1 MTTVSAIGLGRST
14 DVGQQRRQAGDI
26 STMPLAS
33 VTTRQPL
40 PTASRTDASHVTPS
54 RIEQAPPVPSGP
66 TAAVA
71 ERQVDLVARD
81 AARQAHAA
89 GSVAVQHLQANAT
102 APTSAGLRLP
112 EGYGSLERLA
122 GRLEGLDGRFTTATP
137 EGRSALALALA
148 IGGTEVYG
156 RHTTGTDFFTRR
168 GGTGNNMLG
177 FAQFNLAYH
186 RQTTNTPEKYAR
198 YVGDILTGAR
208 RMPNSAPAADHVRAL
223 TDAVASGQVR
233 TGNDLRSFMDRRG
246 FGGSNWQGIDDGW
259 SRNPGLADALVRFLR
274 EGTSRAAA

>member
-1 MTTVSAIGLGRST
+1 LYCRGVEGDAELRCRDGLTEHETLHS
-14 DVGQQRRQAGDI
+14 
-26 STMPLAS
+26 LA
-33 VTTRQPL
+33 
-40 PTASRTDASHVTPS
+40 
-54 RIEQAPPVPSGP
+54 
-66 TAAVA
+66 
-71 ERQVDLVARD
+71 
-81 AARQAHAA
+81 
-89 GSVAVQHLQANAT
+89 
-102 APTSAGLRLP
+102 
-112 EGYGSLERLA
+112 
-122 GRLEGLDGRFTTATP
+122 
-137 EGRSALALALA
+137 
-148 IGGTEVYG
+148 
-156 RHTTGTDFFTRR
+156 GTDFFTRR